1 MIDQRKNF
9 EELPDF
15 MAAPLAPAPRNHLA
29 HAIQCNVKQ
38 MNYIICHVFEACTVY
53 MHSYIQC

>member
-29 HAIQCNVKQ
+29 HTIQCNVKQ

-53 MHSYIQC
+53 MHSYI